1 MGIAQAYIYLSR
13 KEKGQIFD
21 RVYGCG
27 TAQFDQLLSISQ
39 KLTQFTAHTT
49 LSKVLSFTV
58 HNKKM
63 FGTFKTLFMSFI
75 SKNTFVF
82 FLVEQ
87 LPQAVVKSIELQGFL
102 CNSF

>member
-1 MGIAQAYIYLSR
+1 MGIVQAYIYLSG

-27 TAQFDQLLSISQ
+27 TAHFDQLLSISQ
-39 KLTQFTAHTT
+39 KLTQFTAYTT

-63 FGTFKTLFMSFI
+63 FGTF
-75 SKNTFVF
+75 
-82 FLVEQ
+82 
-87 LPQAVVKSIELQGFL
+87 
-102 CNSF
+102 